1 MIIEDFDYFLP
12 KRLIAQQPSIPKS
25 DSKLLVSKNEKVIP
39 FFNLPKILNKKD
51 LLIFNDT
58 KVVPAII
65 KGRVNNNKV
74 LITLHTKN
82 LSGNWVAFSKPS
94 KKISKGDEVFFK
106 NTLKAY
112 VVEKNNAH
120 IVLKFDIEEKKL
132 FTFLNKFGDL
142 PVPPYIKN
150 IPNRKNDE
158 SNYQSIFAKHLGA
171 FASPTASLHFDEKVM
186 SKLKKNNIDFVKVTL
201 HVGAGTFLP
210 LKNSIIKKNKLHS
223 ERGLISQATAK
234 KIIQAKNDGKK
245 LVAVGTTVLRLLESC
260 YVKFGCIQPYNEN
273 TNLFITPGFK
283 FNVIDKLITN
293 FHLPKSSLLIL
304 VSAFAGKEKI
314 FKLYKKAIKNDMRFF
329 SYGDGML
336 LDKK

>member
-12 KRLIAQQPSIPKS
+12 KRLIAQQPSFPKS
-25 DSKLLVSKNEKVIP
+25 DSKLLVSKSEKVIP

-65 KGRVNNNKV
+65 KGKVNNNKI

-82 LSGNWVAFSKPS
+82 QSGNWIAFSKPS
-94 KKISKGDEVFFK
+94 KKIFKGDEVFFE

-158 SNYQSIFAKHLGA
+158 INYQSIFAKHLGA

-186 SKLKKNNIDFVKVTL
+186 SRLKENNIDFVKVTL

-223 ERGLISQATAK
+223 EKGLISQVTAK

-260 YVKFGCIQPYNEN
+260 YIKFGCIQPYNEN